1 MLLLTVLPGGGGG
14 WLGGTL
20 AASVGW
26 VEGTSPLSC
35 FRHTGWGG
43 DTLPGPAGSP
53 HMIAGW
59 LSGQG
64 HHFLGDDCSTGY
76 GAERRVR
83 EQTAGRA
90 LV

>member
-1 MLLLTVLPGGGGG
+1 MLWLRGLPGGGGG
-14 WLGGTL
+14 GL

-35 FRHTGWGG
+35 FRDTGLGG

-53 HMIAGW
+53 HVVPGW

-64 HHFLGDDCSTGY
+64 HRFLGDDCSRGV
-76 GAERRVR
+76 VR
-83 EQTAGRA
+83 GGECESSEGR
-90 LV
+90 